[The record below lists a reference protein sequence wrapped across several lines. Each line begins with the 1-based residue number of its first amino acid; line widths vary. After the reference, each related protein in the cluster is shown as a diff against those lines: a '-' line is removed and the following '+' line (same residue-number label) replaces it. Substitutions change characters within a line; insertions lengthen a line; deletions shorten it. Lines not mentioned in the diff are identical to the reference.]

1 MARYR
6 SAVLQ
11 AWMEAYERAWN
22 SNDPA
27 EIGALF
33 ADDAR
38 YLTAP
43 FDEPRAGREAIVAG
57 WLEDRDEPGDFAF
70 EWQPL
75 LETPEL
81 TVVTGTTTYVAPP
94 RAYSNLWL
102 IRFGPDGRCRE
113 FVEWYMLQPAAG

>member
-1 MARYR
+1 MHFPGQPGSEWLATFLRAA
-6 SAVLQ
+6 SLDGG
-11 AWMEAYERAWN
+11 YERAWN

-81 TVVTGTTTYVAPP
+81 TVVTGTTAYVAPP
-94 RAYSNLWL
+94 RATATS
-102 IRFGPDGRCRE
+102 G
-113 FVEWYMLQPAAG
+113 